1 MAGAGQGGQTVAPNL
16 NTATAGALYGA
27 GAGTAQAMG
36 FQPGMV
42 GRPNAPYYGGQA
54 QMVGTGGTTPQVQ
67 SGQLANTNLA
77 QYQNPYTQQVID
89 TQAQDVLR
97 NAQLGLNQL
106 SGQAQRAGAFGG
118 SRHGV
123 AMGEIGR
130 GVAQTLGQQSAQLR
144 QAGFQ
149 NAQQMAQQDIASRMQ
164 ADLANEQASAN
175 DLSRQLQAQGMNQQ
189 AAENQA
195 QRMLQASTTGAQL
208 GMQGALANQQAG
220 LQGAQMRLG
229 ASQQMGDLA
238 NLGFGMSN
246 TIQDRMLQQGA
257 MQRALNQQ
265 LMDTAQQRYAE
276 YQGLPQQTIGY
287 VSQALGASPIP
298 QSQTTTKQPGLFDYL
313 TLGATMKASDI
324 RLKKNITKVGKL
336 KNGLNIYKWEWKSF
350 AKTLGMPLKTTIG
363 VMAQEVQKLK
373 PEAVHEHESGY
384 LMVDY
389 GAL

>member
-1 MAGAGQGGQTVAPNL
+1 MAGQASPSSMRGLAGAPTGGAVPATRPNVPLAPTPGFNVNTASAGGLQSAMAGTQAGMGYNPQQVQAGQV
-16 NTATAGALYGA
+16 
-27 GAGTAQAMG
+27 
-36 FQPGMV
+36 
-42 GRPNAPYYGGQA
+42 
-54 QMVGTGGTTPQVQ
+54 
-67 SGQLANTNLA
+67 ANTNLQ

-106 SGQAQRAGAFGG
+106 GAQAQRAGAFGG

-164 ADLANEQASAN
+164 ADLAN
-175 DLSRQLQAQGMNQQ
+175 
-189 AAENQA
+189 
-195 QRMLQASTTGAQL
+195 
-208 GMQGALANQQAG
+208 QQAG
-220 LQGAQMRLG
+220 LSGAQMRLG
-229 ASQQMGDLA
+229 ASAQMGDLS
-238 NLGFGMSN
+238 NLGFGMGQ
-246 TIQDRMLQQGA
+246 TINQNMMQQGA

-265 LMDTAQQRYAE
+265 LIDVAQQRYAE
-276 YQGLPQQTIGY
+276 RMGLPQQTIGY

-313 TLGATMKASDI
+313 TLGTTAYGYSMSDI
-324 RLKKNITKVGKL
+324 RLKKDIEKVGKL
-336 KNGLNIYKWEWKSF
+336 KNGLNIYMWKWKDS
-350 AKTLGMPLKTTIG
+350 AKGLGLPLKTTIG
-363 VMAQEVQKLK
+363 VIAQEVQKLK
-373 PEAVHEHESGY
+373 PEAVKQHKSGY

-389 GAL
+389 GAI

>member
-1 MAGAGQGGQTVAPNL
+1 MAGASGQQ
-16 NTATAGALYGA
+16 TATPNINVASAQGLYGA
-27 GAGTAQAMG
+27 GAGTVAGMG
-36 FQPGMV
+36 YQP
-42 GRPNAPYYGGQA
+42 Q
-54 QMVGTGGTTPQVQ
+54 QVQ
-67 SGQLANTNLA
+67 AGQLASTNIG
-77 QYQNPYTQQVID
+77 QYQNPYTQQVIEASQAD
-89 TQAQDVLR
+89 ILRGAQMGMQDLARQAQ
-97 NAQLGLNQL
+97 
-106 SGQAQRAGAFGG
+106 QARAFGG

-123 AMGEIGR
+123 AMSELGR
-130 GVAQTLGQQSAQLR
+130 GVAETLGQQSAQLR
-144 QAGFQ
+144 SQGFQ
-149 NAQQMAQQDIASRMQ
+149 NAQQQAQQDIQNR
-164 ADLANEQASAN
+164 LA
-175 DLSRQLQAQGMNQQ
+175 
-189 AAENQA
+189 
-195 QRMLQASTTGAQL
+195 GAQF
-208 GMQGALANQQAG
+208 
-220 LQGAQMRLG
+220 RLG
-229 ASQQMGDLA
+229 ASQQMGNLA

-257 MQRALNQQ
+257 MQRALQQQ

-276 YQGLPQQTIGY
+276 YQGLPQQTVGY

-298 QSQTTTKQPGLFDYL
+298 QTQTTTKQPGLFDYL

>member
-36 FQPGMV
+36 FQPG
-42 GRPNAPYYGGQA
+42 
-54 QMVGTGGTTPQVQ
+54 
-67 SGQLANTNLA
+67 QLATTNL
-77 QYQNPYTQQVID
+77 QTYQNPYTQQVID
-89 TQAQDVLR
+89 ASAQDVLR

-130 GVAQTLGQQSAQLR
+130 GVADLLGQQSAQLR
-144 QAGFQ
+144 AQGFQ
-149 NAQQMAQQDIASRMQ
+149 NAQNMAQQDIQNR
-164 ADLANEQASAN
+164 
-175 DLSRQLQAQGMNQQ
+175 
-189 AAENQA
+189 
-195 QRMLQASTTGAQL
+195 
-208 GMQGALANQQAG
+208 
-220 LQGAQMRLG
+220 LQGAQFRLG

-257 MQRALNQQ
+257 MQRALQQQ

-276 YQGLPQQTIGY
+276 YQGLPQQTVGY

-298 QSQTTTKQPGLFDYL
+298 QTQTTTKQPGLFDYL